1 MIYLIL
7 ICMIFMH
14 VVDDYYLQGIL
25 ASMKQK
31 SWWEKNAPNPLYK
44 HDYIVAL
51 AMHAFSWSFMI
62 MLPAVL
68 YMVFNGQLIIGWVLA
83 FLFVNIALHAL
94 TDHEKANVKTINL
107 IQDQMIHMVQILIT
121 WLSLVG
127 LGGL

>member
-25 ASMKQK
+25 ASLKQK
-31 SWWEKNAPNPLYK
+31 SWWEKNAPDSLYK

-51 AMHAFSWSFMI
+51 AMHAFSWAFMI

-68 YMVFNGQLIIGWVLA
+68 YMVFNGQLIIGWVIA
-83 FLFVNIALHAL
+83 FLFVNVVLHAI
-94 TDHEKANVKTINL
+94 TDHTKANVKTINL
-107 IQDQMIHMVQILIT
+107 IQDQLVHMVQILIT

>member
-14 VVDDYYLQGIL
+14 IVDDYYLQGIL
-25 ASMKQK
+25 ASLKQK

-44 HDYIVAL
+44 RDYIVAL

-83 FLFVNIALHAL
+83 FLFVNIVLHAL

-107 IQDQMIHMVQILIT
+107 IQDQMIHMVQIFIT